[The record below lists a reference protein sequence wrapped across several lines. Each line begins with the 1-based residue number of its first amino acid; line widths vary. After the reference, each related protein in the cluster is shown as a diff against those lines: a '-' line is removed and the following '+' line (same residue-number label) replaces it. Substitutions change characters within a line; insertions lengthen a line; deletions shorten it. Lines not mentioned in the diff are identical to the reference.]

1 MGVNGSSV
9 EGRVRGLSE
18 NYLGFRALEFRPLNP
33 VSVGLRIYGRN
44 LNAIFLFVI
53 LYRLI
58 LNPLLIAPA
67 EFGAHDLLHA
77 QTPFLIIIIMF
88 SSCLLPLRGTNNK
101 PRLFHYYFFF
111 KWIRARA
118 SSRFQ
123 IIFIPPIQTRRARN

>member
-1 MGVNGSSV
+1 MESVGVNGSSV

-33 VSVGLRIYGRN
+33 VSVGLRIYARN

-67 EFGAHDLLHA
+67 EFGTHPFA
-77 QTPFLIIIIMF
+77 PKRRFLI
-88 SSCLLPLRGTNNK
+88 T
-101 PRLFHYYFFF
+101 
-111 KWIRARA
+111 
-118 SSRFQ
+118 
-123 IIFIPPIQTRRARN
+123 IIFFLLAAVSKNE

>member
-1 MGVNGSSV
+1 MYPRTGWILSALKMEAISGMGLSLDGRYHGRKYSRCSRIGGVNGSSV

-33 VSVGLRIYGRN
+33 VSVGLRIYARN

-67 EFGAHDLLHA
+67 EFGTHPFTLRNVFLLLLLR
-77 QTPFLIIIIMF
+77 FLLA
-88 SSCLLPLRGTNNK
+88 CC
-101 PRLFHYYFFF
+101 
-111 KWIRARA
+111 
-118 SSRFQ
+118 RFE
-123 IIFIPPIQTRRARN
+123 